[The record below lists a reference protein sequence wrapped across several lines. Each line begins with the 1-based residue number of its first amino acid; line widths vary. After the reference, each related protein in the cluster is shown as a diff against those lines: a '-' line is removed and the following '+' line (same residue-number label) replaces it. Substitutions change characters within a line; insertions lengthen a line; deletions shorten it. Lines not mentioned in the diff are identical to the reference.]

1 LNLSHKSSN
10 APSRIFHENYFF
22 IIWRG
27 TGTFSFPFLSFP
39 SLFSSFHFSVVSSLL
54 LHFQHSFS
62 DHQIP
67 RKLIPRN
74 LIPYCF
80 SFIFLFAVTSLDRT
94 EQNRTELNWTE
105 LKVFS
110 FSCRGIGIGLFFYFL
125 VLVSL
130 FLIWFFLWPKQNYFV
145 LYCSSKK

>member
-1 LNLSHKSSN
+1 
-10 APSRIFHENYFF
+10 
-22 IIWRG
+22 
-27 TGTFSFPFLSFP
+27 
-39 SLFSSFHFSVVSSLL
+39 VSSLL

-74 LIPYCF
+74 LIPYCC

-94 EQNRTELNWTE
+94 EQNWTE